1 LQKNGLRVG
10 GSLSEL
16 GALGDLLQQ
25 LQLVPDQV
33 SGGAELAAEDDH
45 GSEELA
51 ARVEVQTVRH
61 FLEERKQIIFKPC
74 RFPELGHL
82 SNKIE

>member
-1 LQKNGLRVG
+1 LQKNGLRIG

-16 GALGDLLQQ
+16 RTLGDLLQK

-61 FLEERKQIIFKPC
+61 FLHKKESKRKK
-74 RFPELGHL
+74 
-82 SNKIE
+82 N

>member
-1 LQKNGLRVG
+1 LQKNGLRIG

-16 GALGDLLQQ
+16 GALGNLLQL

-33 SGGAELAAEDDH
+33 SGGAELTAEDDH

-51 ARVEVQTVRH
+51 ARVEVQTVWH
-61 FLEERKQIIFKPC
+61 FLQKKESKQKK
-74 RFPELGHL
+74 
-82 SNKIE
+82 N

>member
-1 LQKNGLRVG
+1 MQKNGLRIG
-10 GSLSEL
+10 GSLREL

-25 LQLVPDQV
+25 LQLIPDQV

-61 FLEERKQIIFKPC
+61 FLEESKQIIVKPC
-74 RFPELGHL
+74 
-82 SNKIE
+82 

>member
-1 LQKNGLRVG
+1 LQKNGLRIG

-16 GALGDLLQQ
+16 RALGDLLQQ

-51 ARVEVQTVRH
+51 AQVEV
-61 FLEERKQIIFKPC
+61 
-74 RFPELGHL
+74 
-82 SNKIE
+82 